1 MINDARHLIQKYAEA
16 REQMEVANNLSGQQY
31 WKGVMDTCH
40 SLLVFG
46 FNDWAFPGS
55 VGYLVF
61 YEGMSWDAADYLI
74 NN

>member
-16 REQMEVANNLSGQQY
+16 RERMEAANALSGQQY

-40 SLLVFG
+40 SLLIFG
-46 FNDWAFPGS
+46 FPDWAFPGS

-61 YEGMSWDAADYLI
+61 YEGMSWDAANSAI
-74 NN
+74 